1 MNNNEQNSSLSLGCS
16 IAGLVFFGLVLL
28 ILLSAK
34 DSGAAC
40 LIMLSICIYLIYNIN
55 KELKTRKSNHAK
67 SSDIRLLQIEL
78 NKELT
83 NWPDVQQLTID
94 EYLTDQITMLQRSE
108 KNQNFSILRYNR
120 HTEIADYRVYHFKEL
135 ASWYLHIEET
145 EDSALF
151 FTIRQVTEIAVVFEI
166 SYNKQNIR
174 HYIQL
179 YKGKPLSQ
187 PVFAEYREKLKHIQ
201 RFLSCIKPE
210 SPNPNIPI

>member
-28 ILLSAK
+28 I
-34 DSGAAC
+34 
-40 LIMLSICIYLIYNIN
+40 
-55 KELKTRKSNHAK
+55 
-67 SSDIRLLQIEL
+67 
-78 NKELT
+78 
-83 NWPDVQQLTID
+83 
-94 EYLTDQITMLQRSE
+94 E
-108 KNQNFSILRYNR
+108 KNQKFSILRYNR

-166 SYNKQNIR
+166 SYNNQNIR